1 MFFTVR
7 VGVNQKTG
15 LQIDLKAH
23 LLSSG
28 NFFASLFYRK
38 DDPKALTLNYVNA
51 GYNGP

>member
-1 MFFTVR
+1 LCLNARHRTESFVFFTVR

-28 NFFASLFYRK
+28 NFFASLFY
-38 DDPKALTLNYVNA
+38 
-51 GYNGP
+51 G